1 MKFNEYP
8 YEHPNIEMYQKQ
20 IQEINSTLKN
30 AKSYEEF
37 KRAFLDLDDINRR
50 ISGLQEICG
59 IRHTVNTLDTYYKE
73 ENDYWNE
80 KLPILQEDFVEA
92 GKIVMTSPF
101 KEQLE
106 QEIPKTYFLQKE
118 MEEKSFSPAI
128 IEDLQ
133 TENKLA
139 SAYQQLVAS
148 AQIEFD
154 GQTYTLAGL
163 DVKMSDKDRDVRK
176 RAVKAYWDW
185 FAENEKELGDIF
197 TGLVK
202 VRNTMAQKLGFENYI
217 ELGYLRMNRF
227 DYDQNDVGGYRKQIL
242 DSVVPI
248 CNELYERQRKRLGYD
263 TLYAWDEKYEFESG
277 NPTPKYDK
285 DELVKRALRMYKQ
298 LDPQTGEFFQ
308 YMVDHDLLDLEAKP
322 GKAAGG
328 YCTFIPT
335 QNAPFIFS
343 NFNHTSGDVE
353 VLTHEAG
360 HAFQA
365 YCSSK
370 VVPVDCIWPTSES
383 AEIHSMSMEF
393 LTYPWMKDFFEED
406 TEKYYFSHLSGA
418 LKFLPYGV
426 LVDHFQHEV
435 YAHPDMTIEEMFEIW
450 RRLEKQYL
458 PHKNYEE
465 IDVLERGGWWMRQLH
480 IFLDPFYY
488 IDYTLAQV
496 CALQMWERALNKDP
510 QVLEDYKCI
519 CKIGGTKTFREIVH
533 AANLKVPFDE
543 GCLDTVMKTVK
554 NYLDEIDDTQF

>member
-8 YEHPNIEMYQKQ
+8 YEHPNIELYRKQ

-37 KRAFLDLDDINRR
+37 KKAFLDLDVIDRR
-50 ISGLQEICG
+50 ISSLQEICS

-73 ENDYWNE
+73 ENDCWNE
-80 KLPILQEDFVEA
+80 NLPILQEDFVES
-92 GKIVMTSPF
+92 GRIVMNSPF

-106 QEIPKTYFLQKE
+106 QEVPKTYFLRKE
-118 MEEKSFSPAI
+118 MEEKSFSPEI

-139 SAYQQLVAS
+139 SAYQQLIAS

-176 RAVKAYWDW
+176 RAVKAYWNW

-202 VRNTMAQKLGFENYI
+202 VRNAMAVKLGFENYI
-217 ELGYLRMNRF
+217 GLGYLRMNRF
-227 DYDQNDVGGYRKQIL
+227 DYDQNDVEGYRKQIL

-248 CNELYERQRKRLGYD
+248 CNELYERQRKRLGYE

-285 DELVKRALRMYKQ
+285 DELVKRALHMYKE

-328 YCTFIPT
+328 YCTFIPD
-335 QNAPFIFS
+335 QNSPFIFS
-343 NFNHTSGDVE
+343 NS
-353 VLTHEAG
+353 
-360 HAFQA
+360 
-365 YCSSK
+365 
-370 VVPVDCIWPTSES
+370 
-383 AEIHSMSMEF
+383 
-393 LTYPWMKDFFEED
+393 
-406 TEKYYFSHLSGA
+406 
-418 LKFLPYGV
+418 
-426 LVDHFQHEV
+426 
-435 YAHPDMTIEEMFEIW
+435 
-450 RRLEKQYL
+450 
-458 PHKNYEE
+458 
-465 IDVLERGGWWMRQLH
+465 
-480 IFLDPFYY
+480 
-488 IDYTLAQV
+488 
-496 CALQMWERALNKDP
+496 
-510 QVLEDYKCI
+510 
-519 CKIGGTKTFREIVH
+519 
-533 AANLKVPFDE
+533 
-543 GCLDTVMKTVK
+543 
-554 NYLDEIDDTQF
+554 